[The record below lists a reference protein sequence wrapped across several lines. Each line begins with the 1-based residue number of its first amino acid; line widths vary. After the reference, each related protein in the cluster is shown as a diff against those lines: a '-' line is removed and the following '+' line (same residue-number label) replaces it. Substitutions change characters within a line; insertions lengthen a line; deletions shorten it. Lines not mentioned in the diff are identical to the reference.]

1 MSTAI
6 TASIVPS
13 SRQMPAIVRVIDEI
27 AFQANIIA
35 LQMAVAA
42 AEANDAGSPERP
54 RKIDGEVPR
63 TLQ

>member
-42 AEANDAGSPERP
+42 AEANDAGSPQAP
-54 RKIDGEVPR
+54 A
-63 TLQ
+63 QN